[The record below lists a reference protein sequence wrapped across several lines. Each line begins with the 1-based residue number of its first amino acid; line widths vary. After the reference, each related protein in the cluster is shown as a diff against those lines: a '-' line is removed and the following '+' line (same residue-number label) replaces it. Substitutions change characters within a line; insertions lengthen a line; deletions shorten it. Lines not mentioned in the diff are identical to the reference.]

1 MIVSKFSECAYAPTK
16 TSFHF
21 KLNEL
26 KSEGGDI
33 VQVFLRSLPYEN
45 WSDAYFAGKRYGE
58 MYSNVAESF
67 NSWIREARHLPITN
81 LVDMIRLQ
89 IMNMRSDRR
98 QLSSK
103 WNKVLCPRMDS
114 VLEKYFLDGRTWN
127 VSLSSDNV
135 FEVHCFPSVMVDL
148 GLRTCSCRKWE
159 INGYPCQHA
168 VAAIFK
174 SGRNLNSFVEPFFHA
189 DMYRQAYSFSIG
201 PVLTVEKPLYSI
213 EDAMILPPL
222 SKRPAGRPKKNRI
235 ASTGE
240 FKRVIKCSRCE
251 SIGHHNKRT
260 CKEPLLNS

>member
-1 MIVSKFSECAYAPTK
+1 MI
-16 TSFHF
+16 
-21 KLNEL
+21 
-26 KSEGGDI
+26 
-33 VQVFLRSLPYEN
+33 
-45 WSDAYFAGKRYGE
+45 W
-58 MYSNVAESF
+58 
-67 NSWIREARHLPITN
+67 
-81 LVDMIRLQ
+81 LQ

-98 QLSSK
+98 LLSSK
-103 WNKVLCPRMDS
+103 WNKVLCPHMDS
-114 VLEKYFLDGRTWN
+114 ALEKSFLDGRTWN

-168 VAAIFK
+168 VAAIFR
-174 SGRNLNSFVEPFFHA
+174 SGKNLNSFVEPFFHA

-201 PVLTVEKPLYSI
+201 SVPTVEKSVCSI
-213 EDAMILPPL
+213 DDAMILPPL

-240 FKRVIKCSRCE
+240 FKRVIKCSHCE
-251 SIGHHNKRT
+251 SIGRHNKRT

>member
-1 MIVSKFSECAYAPTK
+1 
-16 TSFHF
+16 
-21 KLNEL
+21 
-26 KSEGGDI
+26 
-33 VQVFLRSLPYEN
+33 
-45 WSDAYFAGKRYGE
+45 
-58 MYSNVAESF
+58 
-67 NSWIREARHLPITN
+67 
-81 LVDMIRLQ
+81 MIRLQ

-98 QLSSK
+98 LLSSK

-148 GLRTCSCRKWE
+148 G
-159 INGYPCQHA
+159 
-168 VAAIFK
+168 

-201 PVLTVEKPLYSI
+201 LVLTIEKPLCSI

-235 ASTGE
+235 ASSGE

>member
-1 MIVSKFSECAYAPTK
+1 
-16 TSFHF
+16 
-21 KLNEL
+21 
-26 KSEGGDI
+26 
-33 VQVFLRSLPYEN
+33 
-45 WSDAYFAGKRYGE
+45 
-58 MYSNVAESF
+58 
-67 NSWIREARHLPITN
+67 
-81 LVDMIRLQ
+81 MIRLQ

-98 QLSSK
+98 LLSSK

-135 FEVHCFPSVMVDL
+135 FEVHCIPSVMVDL

-159 INGYPCQHA
+159 INGLVP
-168 VAAIFK
+168 
-174 SGRNLNSFVEPFFHA
+174 
-189 DMYRQAYSFSIG
+189 
-201 PVLTVEKPLYSI
+201 TVEKPLYSI

>member
-1 MIVSKFSECAYAPTK
+1 
-16 TSFHF
+16 
-21 KLNEL
+21 
-26 KSEGGDI
+26 
-33 VQVFLRSLPYEN
+33 
-45 WSDAYFAGKRYGE
+45 
-58 MYSNVAESF
+58 
-67 NSWIREARHLPITN
+67 
-81 LVDMIRLQ
+81 
-89 IMNMRSDRR
+89 MRSDRR

-168 VAAIFK
+168 VAAIFR

-201 PVLTVEKPLYSI
+201 PVPTVEKPLHFKKCAHQTEHTQNYCS
-213 EDAMILPPL
+213 EYNQETKL
-222 SKRPAGRPKKNRI
+222 SSFEI
-235 ASTGE
+235 SL
-240 FKRVIKCSRCE
+240 S
-251 SIGHHNKRT
+251 
-260 CKEPLLNS
+260 